1 MRAAQTVKTGDSMAD
16 CCCNNSQFG
25 TGFGCISGG
34 WQPVYGPTGPTGPT
48 GPAAPLVEQVYAQ
61 LAQAQAVADGDLYSM
76 AAQTICT
83 LRREIVPGGTEVSL
97 QPGAYMISYTVG
109 TDGSTAGDYRVT
121 RLLNGSAL
129 TQYSAGE
136 TAVTGEQSNVSA
148 TFIINAVA
156 ASVFQL
162 RANVSAASM
171 NQNVS
176 VTIIKMI

>member
-1 MRAAQTVKTGDSMAD
+1 MRAAQKVKPGDSMAN

-25 TGFGCISGG
+25 TCFGCISGG
-34 WQPVYGPTGPTGPT
+34 WRPVHGPT

-76 AAQTICT
+76 AAQTIRT
-83 LRREIVPGGTEVSL
+83 LQREIVPGGTEVSL

-121 RLLNGSAL
+121 PLLNGSAL

-136 TAVTGEQSNVSA
+136 TAVTGEQSNVSV